1 MENSSLSRLPTE
13 LRERILDFIMPTG
26 IGQMDDCKK
35 WNAVST
41 IDPTEKL
48 LLMLARRHA
57 FVATCRELQ
66 LLGLRHYLRHTEII
80 WDLSGA
86 SSNPYHA
93 PLQFTSLPSLQSRS
107 FLDSVHGIGAVQS
120 DDYLHRE
127 ARDMQNPWCFAEW
140 HHPNWNDQPLGVVGI
155 YQKTAFIASR
165 LSEQQQKRDLA
176 HHRLFYRH
184 IYRTPAFTD
193 GNALRTI
200 KKALRQTWKRDTM
213 DLTIDLLNEAISLQR
228 LEEAFSVL
236 DIEVREKIEAIKIE
250 VKRQEESSLR
260 NNDWIYG
267 DEQSSYES
275 FLDIMDFRY
284 DFWKQRVR
292 KFHEGL
298 IAVVM
303 LGYKTDYN
311 DLHARLEKVRAG
323 MEKRERS
330 YNARQVVEAVIRMVK
345 ATELQGTSRVT

>member
-1 MENSSLSRLPTE
+1 MENSPLSRLPTE

-35 WNAVST
+35 LNAVST

-93 PLQFTSLPSLQSRS
+93 PLQFTSLPSLQSRG

-140 HHPNWNDQPLGVVGI
+140 HHPNWNDQPLGMIGI

-193 GNALRTI
+193 GNALRPI

-213 DLTIDLLNEAISLQR
+213 NLTIDLLNEAISLQR
-228 LEEAFSVL
+228 L
-236 DIEVREKIEAIKIE
+236 D
-250 VKRQEESSLR
+250 
-260 NNDWIYG
+260 DWIYG

-311 DLHARLEKVRAG
+311 DLHARLEEVRAA

-345 ATELQGTSRVT
+345 ATELQGKSRVT